1 MAYWQQLS
9 SFHKGVITILIS
21 ALGFASMALFMRLAG
36 DLPIAEKAIFRNGI
50 TAMISGYIV
59 WKNRALFWGKP
70 QNRGVLILR
79 SITGLLGILCGVYII
94 DRLVLSD
101 VDMIGKLT
109 SFMLIMLSAIFLK
122 ERASLMQWAL
132 CFVAFVGALFIV
144 KPAFEVKFV
153 PYLVGLV
160 GALFAAL
167 AYLCLRVL
175 GKPNRAESPH
185 TIVFFFSAFS
195 TLVLIPFV
203 IYDFAPLSWQQF
215 IYLLLSGLT
224 AAVGQFGVTL
234 AYQYAA
240 AKDISIYSYASVLFS
255 AMLGAIFFAQYPD
268 VFSILGYLLIFGSG
282 WVMFRQS
289 KRGRKP

>member
-1 MAYWQQLS
+1 MAYWQKLS
-9 SFHKGVITILIS
+9 PLHKGVITILIS
-21 ALGFASMALFMRLAG
+21 ALGFALMALFMRLAG
-36 DLPIAEKAIFRNGI
+36 DLPLAEKAIFRNGI

-59 WKNRALFWGKP
+59 WKNRALFWGKL
-70 QNRGVLILR
+70 QNRGMLILR

-109 SFMLIMLSAIFLK
+109 SFMLIVLSAIFLK
-122 ERASLMQWAL
+122 ERVSLMQWGL
-132 CFVAFVGALFIV
+132 CLVAFVGALFII
-144 KPAFEVKFV
+144 KPAFEVQFV
-153 PYLVGLV
+153 PYLVGLL

-167 AYLCLRVL
+167 AYLCLRLL
-175 GKPNRAESPH
+175 GKPERAESPH

-215 IYLLLSGLT
+215 VYLVLSGLT

-234 AYQYAA
+234 AYRYAA

-255 AMLGAIFFAQYPD
+255 AMLGAVFFAQYPD
-268 VFSILGYLLIFGSG
+268 LLSLFGYLLIFGSG
-282 WVMFRQS
+282 WVMFYQS